1 MCDVFYVGVFVYDWT
16 DPGVSPRESV
26 GYLITLCLIDFFQN
40 KIFSA
45 IQDGEWLEDD
55 QVNDGWDQDN
65 VVEAP

>member
-1 MCDVFYVGVFVYDWT
+1 MCDDYLCLDR
-16 DPGVSPRESV
+16 PRCVCTKGSV
-26 GYLITLCLIDFFQN
+26 GYLITYCLIDSFQN
-40 KIFSA
+40 KMFSA